1 MFESEEYL
9 TSAQKSELELYLD
22 EPRLDRKIRLDILA
36 YWKSNQFRYPILAQ
50 LARDILSVPISTV
63 ASESS
68 FSVGGRVLDQYR
80 IFFNPFMVEA
90 LVCIRDWL
98 YGSKGNILS
107 FYKVMSSININ
118 LLNMTFYSFF
128 F

>member
-22 EPRLDRKIRLDILA
+22 EPRLDRKIRLDVLA

-63 ASESS
+63 ASESA
-68 FSVGGRVLDQYR
+68 FSIGGRVLDKYR
-80 IFFNPFMVEA
+80 SSLNPSLVEA
-90 LVCIRDWL
+90 LICTRDWL
-98 YGSKGNILS
+98 YENKGNVIFRILL
-107 FYKVMSSININ
+107 FPYLAYDVLMIFH
-118 LLNMTFYSFF
+118 TFW
-128 F
+128 